1 MTYGFT
7 IRNETNIVTVDDNH
21 AGFVSMQS
29 GSVSVGTDLQNGV
42 VVSHPNYNNAIPL
55 ILLRPPYG
63 VTVSFAS
70 LSSNWL
76 TFTQFRLAASTS
88 CTVQYHLFWLRSD
101 IGSLNVS
108 NDYGISVWNDSSAL
122 VFSSDRV
129 NLNID
134 FIANVSNW
142 EVTHAV
148 PTPELGFRYMML
160 NSTYRYLATYDSFY
174 DNILFRVYGVKLL
187 SETSISTGHV
197 SKNVPTGTK
206 EGISSVKLLTAF
218 PANVCGYIP

>member
-7 IRNETNIVTVDDNH
+7 IRNETSIVTVDDNH

-42 VVSHPNYNNAIPL
+42 VVSHPNYNNAVPL

-70 LSSNWL
+70 LSPNWL

-88 CTVQYHLFWLRSD
+88 CTVHYHLFWLRSD
-101 IGSLNVS
+101 IGSLNV
-108 NDYGISVWNDSSAL
+108 NNGYGISVWNGSNVL

-142 EVTHAV
+142 EAIYTV
-148 PTPELGFRYMML
+148 PTPELGFRYMIL
-160 NSTYRYLATYDSFY
+160 NPTYRYAAIYDSFY
-174 DNILFRVYGVKLL
+174 DNLLFRVTGVRLL

-197 SKNVPTGTK
+197 SKNVPMGTQ
-206 EGISSVKLLTAF
+206 EGASSVKLLTAF